1 MDLRNIAIIAHVDH
15 GKTTLVDHL
24 LRQSGAFRSNQ
35 ELTDCV
41 MDSNDLER
49 ERGITIL
56 AKNTS
61 ISYKGVKINIIDTP
75 GHHDFGGEVERVL
88 RMADGC
94 LLLVDAADGPMP
106 QTRFVL
112 RKALGHGLQPI
123 VVINKLD
130 KPDARPKEVLEEI
143 FYLFIELEASNE
155 QMDFP
160 VVYAVGRSGQSKIHL
175 DEPWNNL
182 TPLFD
187 TILKRV
193 PAPKGDPEGPFQLS
207 VANIDYNDY
216 VGRMAIGR
224 IAQGT
229 ARPGLP
235 VTLLKRDGTRQ
246 AATIAELHTFENLK
260 REKANSA
267 PAGEIVCIVGVP
279 QVDIG
284 DTIAGGEDPRPLPFA
299 RIEEPTLSMHF
310 MVNDSPFSG
319 KEGQFVT
326 SRHLGDR
333 LMKETLSD
341 VALRVETLG
350 PDEWK
355 ISGRGLLHLGILLEN
370 MRREGYEVQVSKPE
384 MITKKVDGVLMEPME
399 TALVDVPNEYAG
411 RVIELFGSR
420 KGFMEKMQQ
429 RHERT
434 HFIFKI
440 PGRGLVGL
448 QSRLLSTTRGQ
459 AIMHTSFEGYAEWN
473 GDIPERL
480 SGAMIAQ
487 ETGEAT
493 TYALDHLQT
502 RGQFFVVPGTR
513 VYGGMIVGEHCKDRD
528 IVVNVARKRRLT
540 NMRAASADWTVVL
553 AQARIFSLE
562 EALEYIN
569 EDELVEITPKSIRM
583 RKKVLDETRR
593 RRNSTREMI
602 ENGTD

>member
-1 MDLRNIAIIAHVDH
+1 
-15 GKTTLVDHL
+15 
-24 LRQSGAFRSNQ
+24 
-35 ELTDCV
+35 
-41 MDSNDLER
+41 
-49 ERGITIL
+49 
-56 AKNTS
+56 
-61 ISYKGVKINIIDTP
+61 
-75 GHHDFGGEVERVL
+75 
-88 RMADGC
+88 
-94 LLLVDAADGPMP
+94 
-106 QTRFVL
+106 
-112 RKALGHGLQPI
+112 
-123 VVINKLD
+123 
-130 KPDARPKEVLEEI
+130 
-143 FYLFIELEASNE
+143 
-155 QMDFP
+155 
-160 VVYAVGRSGQSKIHL
+160 
-175 DEPWNNL
+175 
-182 TPLFD
+182 
-187 TILKRV
+187 
-193 PAPKGDPEGPFQLS
+193 
-207 VANIDYNDY
+207 
-216 VGRMAIGR
+216 
-224 IAQGT
+224 
-229 ARPGLP
+229 
-235 VTLLKRDGTRQ
+235 
-246 AATIAELHTFENLK
+246 
-260 REKANSA
+260 
-267 PAGEIVCIVGVP
+267 
-279 QVDIG
+279 
-284 DTIAGGEDPRPLPFA
+284 
-299 RIEEPTLSMHF
+299 
-310 MVNDSPFSG
+310 
-319 KEGQFVT
+319 
-326 SRHLGDR
+326 
-333 LMKETLSD
+333 MKETLSD

-553 AQARIFSLE
+553 AQARIFALE